1 LLKIAWIRTGRL
13 FFVNFAQIRPPQAH
27 LPLSAELIG
36 AHSDFIKFH
45 LTFKFNEPRCA
56 AIYLIRKLRRDC
68 LKEIGLVFMLKKYSS
83 VSSIIERMKSRMKN
97 DRHLKIRIKKL
108 EEKLKKSQEQT

>member
-1 LLKIAWIRTGRL
+1 MSPI
-13 FFVNFAQIRPPQAH
+13 
-27 LPLSAELIG
+27 
-36 AHSDFIKFH
+36 
-45 LTFKFNEPRCA
+45 
-56 AIYLIRKLRRDC
+56 IRKLRRDC

-108 EEKLKKSQEQT
+108 EGKLKKSQEQT